1 MSSKNNL
8 KICPLLCIIIIM
20 TSLTGCGFTHK
31 ISAKS
36 FEELSSKEKIPLH
49 VELLLPPDFCD
60 YKFTRQRGLDWHVFP
75 LGEAFCNGSKILAN
89 AAFTEVSVASGEAI
103 PSGNRI
109 DAKLIPK
116 LVSVN
121 HFMPMVAWQIQEAVI
136 IIEWKLVDING
147 KMIWVDTV
155 QGKGR
160 NKLGAV
166 SPMGPRKVQK
176 TMQMAVDDL
185 FVKSLNSIIS
195 SQEIRRYATKRLQR
209 IR

>member
-31 ISAKS
+31 ISAKP

-49 VELLLPPDFCD
+49 VELLLSPDFCD

-160 NKLGAV
+160 NKLGPALT
-166 SPMGPRKVQK
+166 GLRNNQE

-185 FVKSLNSIIS
+185 FLNSLNSIMS
-195 SQEIRRYATKRLQR
+195 SQEVRRYATKRLQR